1 VTVKSKYSSLWTT
14 LLVELN
20 PAGNWDL
27 AVGNSVA
34 LEPGVE
40 KVKVS
45 AAGLMQ
51 LRTNVRLYWH
61 FAIRTPN
68 MGSENGWIEIN
79 NMRLSAMYISN

>member
-1 VTVKSKYSSLWTT
+1 M
-14 LLVELN
+14 ELN
-20 PAGNWDL
+20 PAGNWDM
-27 AVGNSVA
+27 AVGNSVT

-61 FAIRTPN
+61 FAIRTPD
-68 MGSENGWIEIN
+68 MGSENGWVEIN